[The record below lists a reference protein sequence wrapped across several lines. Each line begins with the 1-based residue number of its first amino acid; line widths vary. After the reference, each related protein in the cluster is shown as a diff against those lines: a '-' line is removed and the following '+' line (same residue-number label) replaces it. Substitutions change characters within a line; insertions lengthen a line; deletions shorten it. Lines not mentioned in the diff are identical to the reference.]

1 MVRKLLRFFDV
12 QSMRVK
18 DCYAAMNFQR
28 FGKKSWNPIMFTP
41 RTKQKQTRFLKLSI
55 FGQKWFSIIFQ
66 VDAKPFPQVS
76 GHCHLALTS
85 SKLLPEIT
93 ASTSQT
99 CIMMPPKAT
108 LENHPHRAVFSNS
121 RGFFWDKIGFW
132 FGIFFLDWWT
142 LKLSWTCGNNMCSD
156 FREENTI
163 WGSYLDQT
171 SDWTEFVLD
180 SVSQVNFDDTHF
192 SPTPAVK

>member
-55 FGQKWFSIIFQ
+55 FGQEWFSIIFQ

-108 LENHPHRAVFSNS
+108 LENHPHRAVFSKS

-142 LKLSWTCGNNMCSD
+142 LKLSWTCGEQHVQWLQGGKHDLGVIS
-156 FREENTI
+156 
-163 WGSYLDQT
+163 GSNIRLNRICARFCFT
-171 SDWTEFVLD
+171 SQLRWYSL
-180 SVSQVNFDDTHF
+180 
-192 SPTPAVK
+192 